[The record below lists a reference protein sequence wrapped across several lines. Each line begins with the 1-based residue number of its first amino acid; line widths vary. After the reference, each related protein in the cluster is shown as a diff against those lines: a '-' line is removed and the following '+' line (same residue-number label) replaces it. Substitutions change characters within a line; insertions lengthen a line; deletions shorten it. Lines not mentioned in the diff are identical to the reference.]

1 MKNKYEP
8 IKFGIGEEFAT
19 KEEAT
24 KYAKGEL
31 TKTMQKK
38 LGKYLLRAP
47 EVIDGGCEGL
57 IYLRLRLSD
66 MYIE

>member
-8 IKFGIGEEFAT
+8 IKFGIGEDIAT
-19 KEEAT
+19 KEEAI
-24 KYAKGEL
+24 KYAEGEL
-31 TKTMQKK
+31 KKKMQKE
-38 LGKYLLRAP
+38 LGEYLLRAP
-47 EVIDGGCEGL
+47 EVIDGGREGL